1 MTQETIT
8 PGTRAAKPWRCNMD
22 RYHLLKLQE
31 CTAKGPAYGS
41 DIYIRTGIQPME
53 WGRLG
58 YVEDDFQSDR
68 FVVKYKATQ
77 KLSEALNQPQPE
89 TVNA

>member
-1 MTQETIT
+1 
-8 PGTRAAKPWRCNMD
+8 MD

-41 DIYIRTGIQPME
+41 DIWIHTGINAME
-53 WGRLG
+53 WKHAG
-58 YVEDDFQSDR
+58 YIEEDFQSDR

-77 KLSEALNQPQPE
+77 KLSESLTQPQPQPE
-89 TVNA
+89 TVNT